1 VAINIPEEKSHTAD
15 NDIVFLHTQKV
26 PVINSKDGKTDF
38 LLAICNDITQA
49 KLIKERDAS
58 HAHILSLIMMDT
70 MPLPQ
75 ILEAIVLDVEKM
87 HPSILC
93 CILLLNK
100 EGSHLFVGAAPSLP
114 SSYVEAIDGVA
125 ISAST
130 GSCGTAAFIK
140 ERVIVSDI
148 QQSPLWANYKDT

>member
-1 VAINIPEEKSHTAD
+1 
-15 NDIVFLHTQKV
+15 
-26 PVINSKDGKTDF
+26 
-38 LLAICNDITQA
+38 
-49 KLIKERDAS
+49 
-58 HAHILSLIMMDT
+58 
-70 MPLPQ
+70 
-75 ILEAIVLDVEKM
+75 
-87 HPSILC
+87 
-93 CILLLNK
+93 LLLNK

-148 QQSPLWANYKDT
+148 QQSPLWANYKELAAEANLGSCWSEPIFNNAQEVLGTFAMSHHGIYTPTTNEIDTIVSTAQLAALAIERKQENTKLRESEERHRLLFEHSRDALVTSNAKNLT